1 MMSGSNYHISYLEIL
16 ETERCLKLSN
26 ILKIFAS
33 QQDFGIYSIQT
44 FIESYSSLDTKNG
57 DEMDVQLVLD
67 EIDDLT
73 SIECSLQTMHSLAF
87 IVGYGVHKYMKRT
100 QPCHVCID
108 LLTID
113 KDFNFDEDSQPEFRL
128 LQLTDRG
135 GLKYPSEFILESIVT
150 LWKTLIAIESKDNL
164 MAILMQGS
172 SRKILVEVTLIFLE
186 ETDTIAKSSCISCH
200 SGSK

>member
-1 MMSGSNYHISYLEIL
+1 
-16 ETERCLKLSN
+16 
-26 ILKIFAS
+26 
-33 QQDFGIYSIQT
+33 
-44 FIESYSSLDTKNG
+44 
-57 DEMDVQLVLD
+57 MDVQLVLD

-73 SIECSLQTMHSLAF
+73 SIECSLQTIQSLAF
-87 IVGYGVHKYMKRT
+87 IAGYGVHKYMKRT

-113 KDFNFDEDSQPEFRL
+113 KDFIFDEDRHPEFRL

-150 LWKTLIAIESKDNL
+150 IWETLIAIGSKDNL

-172 SRKILVEVTLIFLE
+172 SKKILMEVTLIFLD
-186 ETDTIAKSSCISCH
+186 ETDTIAKSSCISCGVSILTILKNLIFTYTNCLLANKVKIITPLLH
-200 SGSK
+200 LKA